1 MKQMKAEKKAAKKN
15 GNGATIMSVS
25 DIPTPPS
32 PPSLSLNVPLQHSHK
47 EDYGSDATA
56 AGHITANAKDKDGG
70 SFIQKRKSKKQES
83 KEWTLSGR
91 EAEALHMSEE
101 DDSDEG
107 QHGEEN
113 SNESGVKDPLQR
125 MLQSG

>member
-1 MKQMKAEKKAAKKN
+1 MKAEKKAAKKN
-15 GNGATIMSVS
+15 GNGATITLVS

-32 PPSLSLNVPLQHSHK
+32 PPSLSSQKFPLQHGHGGDS
-47 EDYGSDATA
+47 GPDATP
-56 AGHITANAKDKDGG
+56 AGQYAGDAKYVDIGSIT
-70 SFIQKRKSKKQES
+70 QKKKGKKQEP

-101 DDSDEG
+101 EGYSDEG
-107 QHGEEN
+107 QQGQEN
-113 SNESGVKDPLQR
+113 SNERDGVKDPLQR